1 MKHLS
6 YATISGCL
14 AILLTVAPHLSQSMG
29 VTPPDDGGGGEEKP
43 KPDQCCAAQPGR
55 DGRDGRDGL
64 PGPPGLQGERGPA
77 GSPGKDGERG
87 PKGDSAA
94 VNNDDI
100 YLMITPNDVKFK
112 RYGDRVRLH
121 ETPAA
126 GGTSISFN
134 AGSTANNRLMS
145 VTLVEPNVLND
156 SARYVVTATISHRN
170 PVSVTTDMDMY
181 VTVSDG
187 VGAVGYLILDKAN
200 RNSKDTMWPCEGARG
215 QTFNR
220 KCTVVKSPS
229 VTNFSPLHTVQVK
242 FGGHHGAFGIGK
254 TVSEVHVIFPHAF
267 PYILKP
273 SKGIFLDMYRNDA
286 GERYIIDFIEVRL
299 EKET

>member
-1 MKHLS
+1 MNHLR
-6 YATISGCL
+6 YATISCCL

-29 VTPPDDGGGGEEKP
+29 VPPDDGGDKIPES
-43 KPDQCCAAQPGR
+43 DQCCAAQPGR

-77 GSPGKDGERG
+77 GSPGEDGERG

-94 VNNDDI
+94 ANNDI

-121 ETPAA
+121 EALA
-126 GGTSISFN
+126 SGTSISFN
-134 AGSTANNRLMS
+134 AGSTKYNRLMS
-145 VTLVEPNVLND
+145 VTLVEPNVLDD

-170 PVSVTTDMDMY
+170 PVSVTTDMDLY

-187 VGAVGYLILDKAN
+187 VGAVGYLILDEAN
-200 RNSKDTMWPCEGARG
+200 RNSRNTMWPCEGASG
-215 QTFNR
+215 QTFDR
-220 KCTVVKSPS
+220 KCTEVKSS
-229 VTNFSPLHTVQVK
+229 SKTNFSPLHTVQVK

-254 TVSEVHVIFPHAF
+254 TVSDVHVIFPHAF
-267 PYILKP
+267 PYIFKP
-273 SKGIFLDMYRNDA
+273 SKGIFFDMYRNDA
-286 GERYIIDFIEVRL
+286 GERYIIDFIELRL
-299 EKET
+299 EKETH